1 MPKKTNKVLTK
12 TLYSYVEPANRQF
25 AIREA
30 KTKKIPGG
38 YSGYVN
44 DLITKDRLRTEKT
57 RKTA

>member
-1 MPKKTNKVLTK
+1 MPKKQNKVLTK

-25 AIREA
+25 AIRKA
-30 KTKKIPGG
+30 KSEKIPGG

-44 DLITKDRLRTEKT
+44 DLITRDRLKADKY